1 MSGSM
6 YFRLAADNI
15 KKNAKN
21 YVPFIITS
29 VITAAMFYIINSLAG
44 NEKLVNL
51 SGGDAIKTVLNLGKG
66 VTAIFAVIFLFY
78 TNSFLMKRRKKEF
91 GLWSILGMEKKHI
104 AKVVLIETLYIV
116 LITLSFG
123 LIFGVMLDKLM
134 FLLIAKLIGRTVVL
148 GFYISF
154 EGMLSTA
161 VLIGITYLL
170 IFLNSLRQITFA
182 KPIELLKGG
191 NIGEKEPK
199 AKWFATLLGLI
210 CLGVGYYLAVSITN
224 PVAALSVFFIAV
236 ILVIAGTYLLFIT
249 GSIALLKLL
258 KKNKRYYY
266 KTKHFIS
273 VSGMMYRM
281 KQNAVGLANICIL
294 ATMVLVMISS
304 TSSLIIGVEDVIQ
317 SRYPYDYQIYNTIPD
332 ETETEQ
338 IKEIRNRQ
346 FGNVETLI
354 NDKGMV
360 LKDKVEYTYLNVVIE
375 KSEDELNFKN
385 VDYSNIALN
394 DIYNLSI
401 MTVDDYNS
409 SYGKTL
415 SLGDGEI
422 YIHSSDDIADSKTIK
437 IAGNAYTVKDRIKK
451 FSERGD
457 ANANIVDTINILVK
471 DDAELDRI
479 YQEQK
484 KVYNEGYSVKQT
496 YMGFDVT
503 LEDGNDVSESDK
515 MKLGSLISET
525 LGEEEDFH
533 GYAETKAGADEDF
546 RNDFGGFFFIAIF
559 LGVLFTMAA
568 ILIIYY
574 KQISEGYD
582 DKERFEIMQKV
593 GMTHAEV
600 KSSISS
606 QILTVF
612 FLPLITAAIH
622 VAFAFPLINKI
633 LGLMNLYN
641 TKLYLICSAVSLL
654 VFAVIYSI
662 VYALTAREYYKIVKR

>member
-304 TSSLIIGVEDVIQ
+304 TSSLIIGVEDVIK
-317 SRYPYDYQIYNTIPD
+317 SRYPYDYQIYNIVPA

-346 FGNVETLI
+346 FGNVETLV

-375 KSEDELNFKN
+375 KSEGELNFKN

-525 LGEEEDFH
+525 LGEEKDFH

-546 RNDFGGFFFIAIF
+546 RNDFGGIFFIAIF
-559 LGVLFTMAA
+559 LGLLFTMAA

-582 DKERFEIMQKV
+582 DKKRFEIMQKV
-593 GMTHAEV
+593 GMTHEEV

-612 FLPLITAAIH
+612 FLPLITAAVH

-633 LGLMNLYN
+633 LSLMNLYN
-641 TKLYLICSAVSLL
+641 TKLYLLCSAVSLL
-654 VFAVIYSI
+654 VFAAIYSI
-662 VYALTAREYYKIVKR
+662 VYALTAREYFKIVKR

>member
-304 TSSLIIGVEDVIQ
+304 TSSLIIGVEDVIK
-317 SRYPYDYQIYNTIPD
+317 SRYPYDYQIYNIVPA

-346 FGNVETLI
+346 FGNVETLV

-375 KSEDELNFKN
+375 KSEGELNFKN

-546 RNDFGGFFFIAIF
+546 RNDFGGIFFIAIF
-559 LGVLFTMAA
+559 LGLLFTMAA

-582 DKERFEIMQKV
+582 DKKRFEIMQKV
-593 GMTHAEV
+593 GMTHEEV

-612 FLPLITAAIH
+612 FLPLITAAVH

-633 LGLMNLYN
+633 LSLMNLYN
-641 TKLYLICSAVSLL
+641 TKLYLLCSAVSLL
-654 VFAVIYSI
+654 VFAAIYSI
-662 VYALTAREYYKIVKR
+662 VYALTAREYFKIVKR

>member
-116 LITLSFG
+116 LITISFG
-123 LIFGVMLDKLM
+123 LIFGIMLDKLM

-154 EGMLSTA
+154 EGMLATA
-161 VLIGITYLL
+161 ALIGIIYLL

-210 CLGVGYYLAVSITN
+210 CLGVGYYLAISITN
-224 PVAALSVFFIAV
+224 PVAALTVFFVAV
-236 ILVIAGTYLLFIT
+236 ILVIAGTYLLFTT

-304 TSSLIIGVEDVIQ
+304 TSSLIIGVEDVIK
-317 SRYPYDYQIYNTIPD
+317 SRYPYDYQIYNIIPA

-346 FGNVETLI
+346 FGNIEILI

-375 KSEDELNFKN
+375 KSEGELNFKN

-546 RNDFGGFFFIAIF
+546 RNDFGGIFFIAIF
-559 LGVLFTMAA
+559 LGLLFTMAA

-582 DKERFEIMQKV
+582 DKKRFEIMQKV
-593 GMTHAEV
+593 GMTHEEV

-612 FLPLITAAIH
+612 FLPLITAAVH

-633 LGLMNLYN
+633 LSLMNLYN
-641 TKLYLICSAVSLL
+641 TKLYLLCSAVSLL
-654 VFAVIYSI
+654 VFAAIYSI
-662 VYALTAREYYKIVKR
+662 VYALTAREYFKIVKR

>member
-51 SGGDAIKTVLNLGKG
+51 SGGDAVRSVLNIGKE

-91 GLWSILGMEKKHI
+91 GLWSILGMEKRHI

-236 ILVIAGTYLLFIT
+236 ILVIAGTYLLFTT

-304 TSSLIIGVEDVIQ
+304 TSSLIIGVEDVIK
-317 SRYPYDYQIYNTIPD
+317 SRYPYDYQIYNIIPA

-375 KSEDELNFKN
+375 KSEGELNFKN

-471 DDAELDRI
+471 DDTELDRI

-612 FLPLITAAIH
+612 FLPLITAAVH

-633 LGLMNLYN
+633 LSLMNLYN
-641 TKLYLICSAVSLL
+641 TKLYLLCSAVSLL

>member
-116 LITLSFG
+116 LITISFG
-123 LIFGVMLDKLM
+123 LIFGIMLDKLM

-154 EGMLSTA
+154 EGMLATA
-161 VLIGITYLL
+161 ALIGIIYLL

-191 NIGEKEPK
+191 NTGEKEPK
-199 AKWFATLLGLI
+199 AKWLAALLGLI
-210 CLGVGYYLAVSITN
+210 CLGVGYYLAISITN

-304 TSSLIIGVEDVIQ
+304 TSSLIIGVEDVIK
-317 SRYPYDYQIYNTIPD
+317 SRYPYDYQIYNIIPA

-375 KSEDELNFKN
+375 KSEGELNFKN

-457 ANANIVDTINILVK
+457 DNANIVDTINILVK

-546 RNDFGGFFFIAIF
+546 RNDFGGIFFIAIF
-559 LGVLFTMAA
+559 LGLLFTMAA

-582 DKERFEIMQKV
+582 DKKRFEIMQKV
-593 GMTHAEV
+593 GMTHEEV

-612 FLPLITAAIH
+612 FLPLITAAVH

-633 LGLMNLYN
+633 LSLMNLYN
-641 TKLYLICSAVSLL
+641 TKLYLLCSAVSLL
-654 VFAVIYSI
+654 VFAAIYSI
-662 VYALTAREYYKIVKR
+662 VYALTAREYFKIVKR

>member
-116 LITLSFG
+116 LITISFG
-123 LIFGVMLDKLM
+123 LIFGIMLDKLM

-154 EGMLSTA
+154 EGMLATA
-161 VLIGITYLL
+161 ALIGIIYLL
-170 IFLNSLRQITFA
+170 IFLNSLRQITFT

-191 NIGEKEPK
+191 NTGEKEPK
-199 AKWFATLLGLI
+199 AKWLAALLGLI

-304 TSSLIIGVEDVIQ
+304 TSSLIIGVEDVIK
-317 SRYPYDYQIYNTIPD
+317 SRYPYDYQIYNIVPA

-375 KSEDELNFKN
+375 KSEGELNFKN

-546 RNDFGGFFFIAIF
+546 RNDFGGIFFIAIF
-559 LGVLFTMAA
+559 LGLLFTMAA

-582 DKERFEIMQKV
+582 DKKRFEIMQKV
-593 GMTHAEV
+593 GMTHEEV

-612 FLPLITAAIH
+612 FLPLITAAVH

-633 LGLMNLYN
+633 LSLMNLYN
-641 TKLYLICSAVSLL
+641 TKLYLLCSAVSLL
-654 VFAVIYSI
+654 VFAAIYSI
-662 VYALTAREYYKIVKR
+662 VYALTAREYFKIVKR

>member
-116 LITLSFG
+116 LITISFG
-123 LIFGVMLDKLM
+123 LIFGIMLDKLM

-154 EGMLSTA
+154 EGMLATA
-161 VLIGITYLL
+161 ALIGIIYLL

-191 NIGEKEPK
+191 NTGEKEPK
-199 AKWFATLLGLI
+199 AKWLAALLGLI
-210 CLGVGYYLAVSITN
+210 CLGVGYYLAISITN
-224 PVAALSVFFIAV
+224 PVAALSVFFIAI

-304 TSSLIIGVEDVIQ
+304 TSSLIIGVEDVIK
-317 SRYPYDYQIYNTIPD
+317 SRYPYDYQIYNIIPA

-375 KSEDELNFKN
+375 KSEGELNFKN

-546 RNDFGGFFFIAIF
+546 RNDFGGIFFIAIF
-559 LGVLFTMAA
+559 LGLLFTMAA

-582 DKERFEIMQKV
+582 DKKRFEIMQKV
-593 GMTHAEV
+593 GMTHEEV

-612 FLPLITAAIH
+612 FLPLITAAVH

-633 LGLMNLYN
+633 LSLMNLYN
-641 TKLYLICSAVSLL
+641 TKLYLLCSAVSLL
-654 VFAVIYSI
+654 VFAAIYSI
-662 VYALTAREYYKIVKR
+662 VYALTAREYFKIVKR

>member
-116 LITLSFG
+116 LITISFG
-123 LIFGVMLDKLM
+123 LIFGIMLDKLM

-154 EGMLSTA
+154 EGMLATA
-161 VLIGITYLL
+161 ALIGIIYLL

-191 NIGEKEPK
+191 NTGEKEPK
-199 AKWFATLLGLI
+199 AKWLAALLGLI
-210 CLGVGYYLAVSITN
+210 CLGVGYYLAISITN

-304 TSSLIIGVEDVIQ
+304 TSSLIIGVEDVIK
-317 SRYPYDYQIYNTIPD
+317 SRYPYDYQIYNIIPA

-375 KSEDELNFKN
+375 KSEGELNFKN

-546 RNDFGGFFFIAIF
+546 RNDFGGIFFIAIF
-559 LGVLFTMAA
+559 LGLLFTMAA

-582 DKERFEIMQKV
+582 DKKRFEIMQKV
-593 GMTHAEV
+593 GMTHEEV

-612 FLPLITAAIH
+612 FLPLITAAVH

-633 LGLMNLYN
+633 LSLMNLYN
-641 TKLYLICSAVSLL
+641 TKLYLLCSAVSLL
-654 VFAVIYSI
+654 VFAAIYSI
-662 VYALTAREYYKIVKR
+662 VYALTAREYFKIVKR

>member
-116 LITLSFG
+116 LITISFG

-191 NIGEKEPK
+191 NIGEKEPN

-236 ILVIAGTYLLFIT
+236 ILVIAGTYLLFTT

-354 NDKGMV
+354 NDKGMI
-360 LKDKVEYTYLNVVIE
+360 LKDKIEYTYLNVVIE

-385 VDYSNIALN
+385 VNYSDIALN

-409 SYGKTL
+409 SYGKKL
-415 SLGDGEI
+415 SLSDGEI
-422 YIHSSDDIADSKTIK
+422 YIHSNTDIADKKTIK
-437 IAGNAYTVKDRIKK
+437 IAGNTYTVKEKIRK

-457 ANANIVDTINILVK
+457 ANANIVDTINVLVK
-471 DDAELDRI
+471 DEAELDRI

-484 KVYNEGYSVKQT
+484 NVYKNGFSAKQT
-496 YMGFDVT
+496 YTGFDVKC
-503 LEDGNDVSESDK
+503 EDGNDVSESDK

-612 FLPLITAAIH
+612 FLPLITAAVH

-633 LGLMNLYN
+633 LSLMNLYN
-641 TKLYLICSAVSLL
+641 TKLYLLCSAVSLL

>member
-116 LITLSFG
+116 LITISFG
-123 LIFGVMLDKLM
+123 LIFGIMLDKLM

-154 EGMLSTA
+154 EGMLATA
-161 VLIGITYLL
+161 ALIGIIYLL

-191 NIGEKEPK
+191 NTGEKEPK
-199 AKWFATLLGLI
+199 AKWLAALLGLI

-304 TSSLIIGVEDVIQ
+304 TSSLIIGVEDVIK
-317 SRYPYDYQIYNTIPD
+317 SRYPYDYQIYNIIPA

-375 KSEDELNFKN
+375 KSEGELNFKN

-415 SLGDGEI
+415 SLGDDEI

-471 DDAELDRI
+471 DDTELDRI

-546 RNDFGGFFFIAIF
+546 RNDFGGIFFIAIF
-559 LGVLFTMAA
+559 LGLLFTMAA

-582 DKERFEIMQKV
+582 DKKRFEIMQKV
-593 GMTHAEV
+593 GMTHEEV

-612 FLPLITAAIH
+612 FLPLITAAVH

-633 LGLMNLYN
+633 LSLMNLYN
-641 TKLYLICSAVSLL
+641 TKLYLLCSAVSLL
-654 VFAVIYSI
+654 VFAAIYSI
-662 VYALTAREYYKIVKR
+662 VYALTAREYFKIVKR

>member
-116 LITLSFG
+116 LITISFG
-123 LIFGVMLDKLM
+123 LIFGIMLDKLM

-154 EGMLSTA
+154 EGMLATA
-161 VLIGITYLL
+161 ALIGIIYLL

-191 NIGEKEPK
+191 NTGEKEPK
-199 AKWFATLLGLI
+199 AKWLAALLGLI

-304 TSSLIIGVEDVIQ
+304 TSSLIIGVEDVIK
-317 SRYPYDYQIYNTIPD
+317 SRYPYDYQIYNIIPA

-375 KSEDELNFKN
+375 KSEGELNFKN

-546 RNDFGGFFFIAIF
+546 RNDFGGIFFIAIF
-559 LGVLFTMAA
+559 LGLLFTMAA

-582 DKERFEIMQKV
+582 DKKRFEIMQKV
-593 GMTHAEV
+593 GMTHEEV

-612 FLPLITAAIH
+612 FLPLITAAVH

-633 LGLMNLYN
+633 LSLMNLYN
-641 TKLYLICSAVSLL
+641 TKLYLLCSAVSLL
-654 VFAVIYSI
+654 VFAAIYSI
-662 VYALTAREYYKIVKR
+662 VYALTAREYFKIVKR

>member
-116 LITLSFG
+116 LITISFG
-123 LIFGVMLDKLM
+123 LIFGIMLDKLM

-154 EGMLSTA
+154 EGMLATA
-161 VLIGITYLL
+161 ALIGIIYLL

-191 NIGEKEPK
+191 NTGEKEPK
-199 AKWFATLLGLI
+199 AKWLAALLGLI

-304 TSSLIIGVEDVIQ
+304 TSSLIIGVEDVIK
-317 SRYPYDYQIYNTIPD
+317 SRYPYDYQIYNIVPA

-375 KSEDELNFKN
+375 KSEGELNFKN

-471 DDAELDRI
+471 DDTELDRI

-546 RNDFGGFFFIAIF
+546 RNDFGGIFFIAIF
-559 LGVLFTMAA
+559 LGLLFTMAA

-582 DKERFEIMQKV
+582 DKKRFEIMQKV
-593 GMTHAEV
+593 GMTHEEV

-612 FLPLITAAIH
+612 FLPLITAAVH

-633 LGLMNLYN
+633 LSLMNLYN
-641 TKLYLICSAVSLL
+641 TKLYLLCSAVSLL
-654 VFAVIYSI
+654 VFAAIYSI
-662 VYALTAREYYKIVKR
+662 VYALTAREYFKIVKR

>member
-116 LITLSFG
+116 LITISFG
-123 LIFGVMLDKLM
+123 LIFGIMLDKLM

-154 EGMLSTA
+154 EGMLATA
-161 VLIGITYLL
+161 ALIGIIYLL

-191 NIGEKEPK
+191 NTGEKEPK
-199 AKWFATLLGLI
+199 AKWLAALLGLI

-304 TSSLIIGVEDVIQ
+304 TSSLIIGVEDVIK
-317 SRYPYDYQIYNTIPD
+317 SRYPYDYQIYNIIPA

-375 KSEDELNFKN
+375 KSEGELNFKN

-471 DDAELDRI
+471 DDTELDRI

-546 RNDFGGFFFIAIF
+546 RNDFGGIFFIAIF
-559 LGVLFTMAA
+559 LGLLFTMAA

-582 DKERFEIMQKV
+582 DKKRFEIMQKV
-593 GMTHAEV
+593 GMTHEEV

-612 FLPLITAAIH
+612 FLPLITAAVH

-633 LGLMNLYN
+633 LSLMNLYN
-641 TKLYLICSAVSLL
+641 TKLYLLCSAVSLL
-654 VFAVIYSI
+654 VFAAIYSI
-662 VYALTAREYYKIVKR
+662 VYALTAREYFKIVKR